1 MIRGNTEGIK
11 DYILKELDSLYEINV
26 EKNKLI
32 EPEMLMLIAQISNK
46 INRDNTD
53 YKDTTMRSY

>member
-32 EPEMLMLIAQISNK
+32 EPEMLLSLIHI
-46 INRDNTD
+46 
-53 YKDTTMRSY
+53 